1 MSELAAPAFE
11 TQSSW
16 VSMNF
21 GFNASIIAQ
30 CALGAGN
37 GLWMVQNAYRANAS
51 CWAHISTDEASAVV
65 QGDGDIS
72 FQTAVSAAADATAVF
87 GAKMTV
93 KNDGC
98 ICVNCGLQV
107 GGALSKG
114 SGTFKIDHPLES
126 KKDTHYLS
134 HSFIEGPQADLMYR
148 GIVQLVDGSA
158 EINVDTV
165 SGMTEGTFVSLNRC
179 AQVFTTNESNW
190 DAVKGS
196 VTGNTLTIESN
207 AEASTACISWMVV
220 GGKM

>member
-1 MSELAAPAFE
+1 M
-11 TQSSW
+11 
-16 VSMNF
+16 
-21 GFNASIIAQ
+21 
-30 CALGAGN
+30 
-37 GLWMVQNAYRANAS
+37 
-51 CWAHISTDEASAVV
+51 
-65 QGDGDIS
+65 
-72 FQTAVSAAADATAVF
+72 
-87 GAKMTV
+87 
-93 KNDGC
+93 
-98 ICVNCGLQV
+98 QV

-220 GGKM
+220 GERCDPHIMDTTITDDDGRVIVESEK